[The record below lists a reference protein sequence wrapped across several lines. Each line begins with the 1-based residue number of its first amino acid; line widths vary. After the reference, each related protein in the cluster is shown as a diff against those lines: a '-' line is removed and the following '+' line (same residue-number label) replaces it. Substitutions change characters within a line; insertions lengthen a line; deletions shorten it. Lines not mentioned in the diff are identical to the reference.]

1 MSLLGRLIDLCG
13 VAHIVAQKC
22 GDKLHIG
29 AYVRSK
35 KTQHRRRQQQKKA
48 KINKRT
54 CLK

>member
-29 AYVRSK
+29 TYVWSK
-35 KTQHRRRQQQKKA
+35 ETPTATHHQQQQQQRLRQKKS
-48 KINKRT
+48 
-54 CLK
+54 